1 MKLGS
6 KQISIYVAVVL
17 SAVVIGQGIWI
28 YNMYNMYQ
36 SQLSQAKEIG
46 IETAILKE
54 HNIRYEQLGG
64 RIVQAPLT
72 HNLDTARYITKT
84 VQSQDTS
91 FEVTFDRL
99 DPYADTKLSQ
109 FMLKDIQPV
118 NINILSQFFRE
129 ELATKGFP
137 NVHTYVEYVDV
148 KNNRVIERSSPN
160 IDYKNYEASELKIID
175 IFNTIGIKAYVYIPA
190 FLIIKKM
197 AFQLVLSVVLIA
209 VCIFLLFTVI
219 RTFFWRERVELMR
232 QDSVNAMTHEFKRP
246 ISSAMAQAALI
257 PHYLQKDLSEKVQQY
272 ADNILLELN
281 KLTAYTER
289 IQKLSNNEKHRILL
303 SKENIKIKDFL
314 EAIAK
319 RYQGIQEKSVD
330 ITLSLNHAVEY
341 IEADKIHFSNI
352 VENLIENAIK
362 YSGGKVSIGITV
374 SESNSANQL
383 KMSITD
389 NGFGISDTDISRI
402 FDKFYRSSDKTVQQ
416 RAGFGLGLTYVKA
429 VVEAHKGQITVKS
442 KLGAGTEFT
451 LYFPINHA

>member
-1 MKLGS
+1 MNLGS
-6 KQISIYVAVVL
+6 RQIRL
-17 SAVVIGQGIWI
+17 SLLITLLVILAGQGIWI
-28 YNMYNMYQ
+28 YNMGRAYR
-36 SQLSQAKEIG
+36 SQVEASVNKS
-46 IETAILKE
+46 IETAIWKE
-54 HNIRYEQLGG
+54 LTSRFEQRGG
-64 RIVQAPLT
+64 YVAYTPLT
-72 HNLDTARYITKT
+72 SAEDTARYITKT
-84 VQSQDTS
+84 LRSQDTS
-91 FEVTFDRL
+91 FQVTLDRY
-99 DPYADTKLSQ
+99 DPNAEKRLVQ
-109 FMLKDIQPV
+109 FLLKDDLPV
-118 NINILSQFFRE
+118 NANTLDQIFRKELQF
-129 ELATKGFP
+129 
-137 NVHTYVEYVDV
+137 
-148 KNNRVIERSSPN
+148 NRLPPMETVIEY
-160 IDYKNYEASELKIID
+160 IDLKTNVVLDQSGEKNKAEEMIATDLIPVD
-175 IFNTIGIKAYVYIPA
+175 IFNTIGIKAYIHPPN
-190 FLIIKKM
+190 FLILRKM
-197 AFQLVLSVVLIA
+197 TFQLILSAVLIL
-209 VCIFLLFTVI
+209 VCISLLFAVM

-303 SKENIKIKDFL
+303 SKESIKIKDFF

-319 RYQGIQEKSVD
+319 RYRGIQEKSVD